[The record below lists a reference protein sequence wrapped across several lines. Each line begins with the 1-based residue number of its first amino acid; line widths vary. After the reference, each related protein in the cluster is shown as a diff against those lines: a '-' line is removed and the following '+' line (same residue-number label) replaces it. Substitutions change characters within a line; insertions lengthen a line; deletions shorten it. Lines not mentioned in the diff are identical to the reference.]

1 MHAHSFAEALQRN
14 VSERAPRALT
24 LFAALALLGATL
36 EVLTFEGRT
45 STLLKIDLLFAVVVI
60 AGLWCIR
67 RRPERSVEVMAVCV
81 AVAGAGIAIY
91 HGFEGASAEACLLVM
106 TALLSSVTL
115 FFPWGWRMQLAASS
129 GGAVGFPLAL
139 MAMPAAMSPA
149 ANISFLLCVVGLSCY
164 GAESALRRFIHD
176 HDLAQ
181 AARKRDAR
189 LRSYLEQ
196 ALIGVGVLD
205 RDGRWVEANEALARI
220 VGWDRRELLTRRW
233 TDVVDPAEGAAGT
246 SLEAL
251 CDECSVA
258 GSVDRRLRAKDGG
271 IVYACI
277 SGCGFHDEDDG
288 SLEEVLL
295 MVLDVSGRK
304 RSEVELQMAKDVAES
319 AYRSKSEFLAHM
331 SHELRTPMN
340 VIFGMT
346 EMALDS
352 DVTGEQRDFLVK
364 TRLAAR
370 DLLVLV
376 DEVLDLSRIEAGRL
390 HLTEREFGLRRWLAQ
405 TIEPLSLLARE
416 KGLALSWHV
425 APELP
430 ERTIGDPD
438 RLRQVLVNLIANAIK
453 FTDSGHVRIDVARS
467 SADGGPSEL
476 RFTVE
481 DTGVGIPIE
490 QRGRIFEAFVQGD
503 GNGRERPNV
512 GTGLG
517 LTICSRLV
525 DLMGGRIWL
534 DSEVG
539 RGSRF
544 RFTALVSDPRT
555 PGASL
560 TS

>member
-1 MHAHSFAEALQRN
+1 VHTHSFAEALQRS

-24 LFAALALLGATL
+24 LFAGLALLGASF
-36 EVLTFEGRT
+36 EVWTFAGRT
-45 STLLKIDLLFAVVVI
+45 STLLLVDLLFAVVII
-60 AGLWCIR
+60 AGFWWIR
-67 RRPERSVEVMAVCV
+67 HRPERSVQVMAACV
-81 AVAGAGIAIY
+81 AVAGVGIAVY
-91 HGFEGASAEACLLVM
+91 HGSERASAEACLLVM
-106 TALLSSVTL
+106 TALLSSATL
-115 FFPWGWRMQLAASS
+115 FFPWGWRTQLAASS
-129 GGAVGFPLAL
+129 GVALGFPLAL
-139 MAMPAAMSPA
+139 MAMPAAMSTV
-149 ANISFLLCVVGLSCY
+149 ANLSFLLCVISLSCY
-164 GAESALRRFIHD
+164 GAELNLRQLRRD

-181 AARKRDAR
+181 AMRKREAR

-205 RDGRWVEANEALARI
+205 RDGRWIEANDALAKL
-220 VGWDRRELLTRRW
+220 VGYARHELLTRRW
-233 TDVVDPAEGAAGT
+233 SDVVDPSEGDPVR
-246 SLEAL
+246 SLEVL
-251 CDECSVA
+251 CEECRVS
-258 GSVDRRLRAKDGG
+258 GTVDRRLRGKNGG
-271 IVYACI
+271 VVYACI
-277 SGCGFHDEDDG
+277 GGRGFHDDEG
-288 SLEEVLL
+288 KLEEVLL

-304 RSEVELQMAKDVAES
+304 RSEVELQMAKDVAEA

-352 DVTGEQRDFLVK
+352 HVTGEQRDYLQK

-370 DLLVLV
+370 DLLILV

-416 KGLALSWHV
+416 KGLELSWQA

-430 ERTIGDPD
+430 ERTVGDPD

-453 FTDSGHVRIDVARS
+453 FTDSGHVRIDVTRGGV
-467 SADGGPSEL
+467 DGGPFEL

-481 DTGVGIPIE
+481 DTGVGIPVE
-490 QRGRIFEAFVQGD
+490 QRSSIFEAFVQVE
-503 GNGRERPNV
+503 GRGRPNV

-539 RGSRF
+539 RGSCF
-544 RFTALVSDPRT
+544 RFTALVSDPRSH
-555 PGASL
+555 GASL
-560 TS
+560 SR

>member
-1 MHAHSFAEALQRN
+1 VHSHSFAEALQRT
-14 VSERAPRALT
+14 VKERAPQALT
-24 LFAALALLGATL
+24 LFAALSLLGASF
-36 EVLTFEGRT
+36 EVFTFTGRT
-45 STLLKIDLLFAVVVI
+45 STLLAVDLLFAAVVGV
-60 AGLWCIR
+60 GFWRIR
-67 RRPERSVEVMAVCV
+67 RRPEQSVEVMAACV
-81 AVAGAGIAIY
+81 AVAGMGIAIY

-115 FFPWGWRMQLAASS
+115 FFPWGWRMQLVASS
-129 GGAVGFPLAL
+129 GVAVGFPLAL
-139 MAMPAAMSPA
+139 LNMPQAMSTV
-149 ANISFLLCVVGLSCY
+149 ANLSFLVCVVALSCY
-164 GAESALRRFIHD
+164 GAELNLRQLSKD

-181 AARKRDAR
+181 ALRKREAR
-189 LRSYLEQ
+189 LRSYLDQ

-205 RDGRWVEANEALARI
+205 RDGRWIEANEALAKI
-220 VGWDRRELLTRRW
+220 VGYERREFLTGGWR
-233 TDVVDPAEGAAGT
+233 DIVDPSEGEAG
-246 SLEAL
+246 SSIAAL
-251 CDECSVA
+251 CEECSVS
-258 GSVDRRLRAKDGG
+258 GTVDRRLRAKDGG
-271 IVYACI
+271 LVYACI
-277 SGCGFHDEDDG
+277 GGRSFHDDEG
-288 SLEEVLL
+288 RLEEALF

-304 RSEVELQMAKDVAES
+304 RSEVELQMAKDIAEA

-352 DVTGEQRDFLVK
+352 PVTGEQRDFLQK
-364 TRLAAR
+364 TRVAAR

-416 KGLALSWHV
+416 KGLELSWHV

-453 FTDSGHVRIDVARS
+453 FTHAGHVRIEVTRS
-467 SADGGPSEL
+467 ASNGGAFEL

-481 DTGVGIPIE
+481 DTGVGIPVE
-490 QRGRIFEAFVQGD
+490 QRSRIFEAFVQGD
-503 GNGRERPNV
+503 GSDGGRPHI

-539 RGSRF
+539 RGSSF
-544 RFTALVSDPRT
+544 RFTALVSDPRSH
-555 PGASL
+555 G
-560 TS
+560 TSVPS

>member
-1 MHAHSFAEALQRN
+1 VHTHSFAEALQRT
-14 VSERAPRALT
+14 VKERAPRALT
-24 LFAALALLGATL
+24 LFAALSLLGASFEL
-36 EVLTFEGRT
+36 FTFEGRAP
-45 STLLKIDLLFAVVVI
+45 TLLAVDLLFAAIVAV
-60 AGLWCIR
+60 GLWWIR
-67 RRPERSVEVMAVCV
+67 HRPERSVQVMAGAV

-91 HGFEGASAEACLLVM
+91 HGMAGASAEACLLVI

-115 FFPWGWRMQLAASS
+115 FFPWGWRTQLVASS
-129 GGAVGFPLAL
+129 GAAVGFPLAL
-139 MAMPAAMSPA
+139 LNMTQAMSTI
-149 ANISFLLCVVGLSCY
+149 ANLSFLVCVVALSCY
-164 GAESALRRFIHD
+164 GAELNLRQLAKD

-181 AARKRDAR
+181 ALRRREAR

-220 VGWDRRELLTRRW
+220 VGYERRDLLTRSW
-233 TDVVDPAEGAAGT
+233 SDVVDPSEGDAGT
-246 SLEAL
+246 SLDAL
-251 CDECSVA
+251 CAECRES
-258 GSVDRRLRAKDGG
+258 STVDRRLRTKDGG
-271 IVYACI
+271 MVCACI
-277 SGCGFHDEDDG
+277 GGRAFHDGEG
-288 SLEEVLL
+288 RLEEVLL

-304 RSEVELQMAKDVAES
+304 RSEVELQMAKDVAEA

-352 DVTGEQRDFLVK
+352 QVTREQRDFLQK

-416 KGLALSWHV
+416 KGLELSWQV
-425 APELP
+425 APDLP
-430 ERTIGDPD
+430 ERTMGDPD

-453 FTDSGHVRIDVARS
+453 FTEAGHVRIDVARS
-467 SADGGPSEL
+467 GSNGTPFEL

-481 DTGVGIPIE
+481 DTGIGIPLE

-503 GNGRERPNV
+503 GDGRGRPNV

-539 RGSRF
+539 RGSCF
-544 RFTALVSDPRT
+544 RFTALVSDPRSHGT
-555 PGASL
+555 SL
-560 TS
+560 PS